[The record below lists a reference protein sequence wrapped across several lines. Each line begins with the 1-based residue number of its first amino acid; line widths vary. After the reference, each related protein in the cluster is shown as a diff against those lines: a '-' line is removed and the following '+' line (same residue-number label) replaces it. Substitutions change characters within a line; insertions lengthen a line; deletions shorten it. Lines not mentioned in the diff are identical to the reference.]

1 LFVWENELLRELLE
15 DLEGHRGTK
24 EDDVWQWR
32 LEDNGRFIVKS
43 MYKKFEG
50 LMLEARSI
58 TDEQGRV
65 FLHIW
70 KSLTPCKVLAFS
82 WKLLHD
88 RIPTKVNL
96 AHMQVLPPETS
107 SNCVMCAGVLES
119 LNHLFLHCVFSK
131 EVWDEFLKMVG
142 FLFCVTVKYVHPLG
156 VLERGLD

>member
-1 LFVWENELLRELLE
+1 LLRELLE

-65 FLHIW
+65 FLHI
-70 KSLTPCKVLAFS
+70 
-82 WKLLHD
+82 
-88 RIPTKVNL
+88 
-96 AHMQVLPPETS
+96 
-107 SNCVMCAGVLES
+107 
-119 LNHLFLHCVFSK
+119 
-131 EVWDEFLKMVG
+131 
-142 FLFCVTVKYVHPLG
+142 
-156 VLERGLD
+156 